1 MPPPTPLNPHPLA
14 LASPAAHAVALP
26 LSPPCAAAVLCFPF
40 RALADQQFNQFLSA
54 TWACDSCGV
63 GSKSTLVLEKAQKI
77 TGWKLN
83 HGSTTWSQKWHL
95 EASMTNS
102 NFKTVCSS
110 TTLTTN
116 FQECNGLVAKYV
128 RLVKDQ
134 GGSGHWN
141 GRIDLEGCG
150 TCSQPQ
156 KMTGGTKISSGSS
169 YQHMDDFLGRVWA
182 CDNCGAGTAS
192 VMKLPETRTINGW
205 TRERVAGGYSAT
217 TPSQRWRL
225 EGSMTNGN
233 FKTICPETSLNNDM
247 QSCDGSSVNYVR
259 LVKVA
264 GGSGTWNNKI
274 IFDGCSPT
282 TEANKCSLQTLSG
295 ATVYNDSGKGRY
307 QQFDNFLGE
316 TWACDNCAAGT
327 WSTMK
332 LASPKT
338 IHGWRR
344 QGSNNHDVTDAQV
357 WLREGSNSPTSG
369 FTTICSS
376 TVLSNSWQ
384 PCTSH
389 QVSYVRLVKDRGGSG
404 MWNGKIQ
411 LQGC

>member
-1 MPPPTPLNPHPLA
+1 
-14 LASPAAHAVALP
+14 
-26 LSPPCAAAVLCFPF
+26 
-40 RALADQQFNQFLSA
+40 
-54 TWACDSCGV
+54 
-63 GSKSTLVLEKAQKI
+63 
-77 TGWKLN
+77 
-83 HGSTTWSQKWHL
+83 
-95 EASMTNS
+95 
-102 NFKTVCSS
+102 
-110 TTLTTN
+110 
-116 FQECNGLVAKYV
+116 
-128 RLVKDQ
+128 
-134 GGSGHWN
+134 
-141 GRIDLEGCG
+141 
-150 TCSQPQ
+150 
-156 KMTGGTKISSGSS
+156 
-169 YQHMDDFLGRVWA
+169 MDDFLNRIWA

-217 TPSQRWRL
+217 TPQQRWRL

-264 GGSGTWNNKI
+264 GSSGTWNNKI

-282 TEANKCSLQTLSG
+282 TESNKCSLQTVSG
-295 ATVYNDSGKGRY
+295 GGSKISSGSTY
-307 QQFDNFLGE
+307 QDMDNFLNQV
-316 TWACDNCAAGT
+316 WACDNCAAGT
-327 WSTMK
+327 ASTMK

-344 QGSNNHDVTDAQV
+344 QGNSDDHTITDAQG
-357 WLREGSNSPTSG
+357 WHLEGSNSATSG

-404 MWNGKIQ
+404 MWNGKIE